1 MLAAWQK
8 LVYYVSLD
16 NILWIN
22 LWKSETDKQA
32 VTEVLWTPG
41 WWRNGWPGLISATSQ
56 SQVFPRADSTWTSCR
71 WRKRRSEQTSPGTSG
86 VWARLSTTSLN
97 MASWCGKSGY
107 SWSTGLTWRQPILPS
122 TTCRHHKWR
131 MSCRESTKA
140 TMVVRKLEQWPL
152 CSNWLL
158 IWSQLPHLSG
168 HRWTACT
175 KCLMLGGMVLSSRCR
190 SSQGSRWGWWTTG
203 CWKKDWIEGW
213 HELQGDEKLV
223 LP

>member
-1 MLAAWQK
+1 MAWIAICDFPVPGFPKSRQY
-8 LVYYVSLD
+8 LDQLSLEEETFSAD
-16 NILWIN
+16 QSRN
-22 LWKSETDKQA
+22 L
-32 VTEVLWTPG
+32 
-41 WWRNGWPGLISATSQ
+41 
-56 SQVFPRADSTWTSCR
+56 
-71 WRKRRSEQTSPGTSG
+71 RR
-86 VWARLSTTSLN
+86 WARLSTTSLN

-107 SWSTGLTWRQPILPS
+107 SWSTGWAWRQPSLPS
-122 TTCRHHKWR
+122 TSCMHHKWR

-140 TMVVRKLEQWPL
+140 TMVVRKMEWWPL

-190 SSQGSRWGWWTTG
+190 SSQGSWWGWWTTR

-213 HELQGDEKLV
+213 KAPLALCFLV
-223 LP
+223 FVVVWLCSYWRRARSSLCRSRLK